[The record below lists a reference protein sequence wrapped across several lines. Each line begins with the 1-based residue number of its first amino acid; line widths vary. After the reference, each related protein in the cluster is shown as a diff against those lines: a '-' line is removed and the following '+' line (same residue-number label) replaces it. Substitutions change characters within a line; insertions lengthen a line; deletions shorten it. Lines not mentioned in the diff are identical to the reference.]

1 MNASDW
7 KGCGRRRNI
16 VGCVCWSGT
25 STLGPREDIVDDE
38 NGLLKF
44 VAEEEWEGRLA
55 RERRKDCWKTRFMA
69 LLGMPS
75 SIHAGKEDIV
85 SFVYFWLH

>member
-7 KGCGRRRNI
+7 KRCGRRRNI

-55 RERRKDCWKTRFMA
+55 RERREDCRKKGFK
-69 LLGMPS
+69 GMENMYDES
-75 SIHAGKEDIV
+75 SR
-85 SFVYFWLH
+85 L